1 MKRGV
6 LLFFSFVLLAVS
18 GQTVLAGGGETKKKA
33 GMQIPEARVAVIDIQ
48 AILRDSK
55 AAQSLREQVDDET
68 RKYRDRWVKRRDK
81 IKDMQQDLERQRGLL
96 SKDAFDKK
104 YREWEKEATTFNREV
119 KGREDELT
127 LASNEALA
135 LLNQDLLKIIESL
148 RKKSNVNLVLG
159 RSQVLIMD
167 NSMDLTKEALV
178 NLDMVRPKIKL
189 DIATASKKLKE
200 AREKAAKENENAN

>member
-1 MKRGV
+1 MGGEIA
-6 LLFFSFVLLAVS
+6 F
-18 GQTVLAGGGETKKKA
+18 AGGGEAKDKA

-96 SKDAFDKK
+96 SQDAFDKK

-135 LLNQDLLKIIESL
+135 LLNQDLLKIIENL

-178 NLDMVRPKIKL
+178 GLDKVRPKIKL

-200 AREKAAKENENAN
+200 AREKAAQESGHRQLR

>member
-1 MKRGV
+1 MKRGI
-6 LLFFSFVLLAVS
+6 LLFFGFVLLAVS
-18 GQTVLAGGGETKKKA
+18 GQTVLAGGGGAAKNKA

-148 RKKSNVNLVLG
+148 RKK
-159 RSQVLIMD
+159 
-167 NSMDLTKEALV
+167 E
-178 NLDMVRPKIKL
+178 
-189 DIATASKKLKE
+189 
-200 AREKAAKENENAN
+200 